1 MEIQSIRYKSN
12 PQKRQQAS
20 EVSITETIASLTK
33 ILKRQARVILISTA
47 VVSSIGALYVV
58 FAPRMYTAKAQ
69 LESDLKRLQLSQS
82 FGEAPI
88 DPMAAE
94 TEIEI
99 LKSEK
104 VLLPVI
110 KDLKLIDD
118 PLFQQGGFLSRLFPP
133 PPPAP
138 EDLRVQHTLEMLQS
152 ALSVAR
158 VGRTQLFDI
167 SVKARDPI
175 LAAQLVNAIAESFI
189 HDQLDA
195 KADSARQASAWLQE
209 RIKQLSLQANDAE
222 HAVVEFK
229 KAHDIVDTGGGRLM
243 GDQQISELN
252 IKLIAARNDVSQASA
267 KLKRIE
273 DILANTRRT
282 AAVDATVAD
291 TLSSPV
297 VTKLRDK
304 YLELGARAADYTG
317 RLGPKH
323 MSVIRLRSQMQ
334 DIRNSITDELQ
345 RLAESYKS
353 DLDISKRK
361 ENELKKSLEET
372 VANSQT
378 TSQAQVKLRDLES
391 AAHSYRVLLDNF
403 SERHAEQ
410 VQQQSMGLSNTRL
423 IAPAVPPHSP
433 SQPKVFLSLAIAT
446 IGGLVVGLGIAGFR
460 EFRDQVFRT
469 SDQVEKTLSTSC
481 IGLAPRV
488 AAAETPAQ
496 PKRVI
501 HKLLEII
508 GLRSAKK
515 DSAILQKSPTG
526 ASEIVPSSE
535 AESCTAPAPAE
546 GKSEIPTKTKL
557 EDELPQVESRGDVPC
572 AVQTSPNLISNKRG
586 PAAAVVDAPLSRF
599 TEAMQAI
606 RLAAELAEP
615 MKTGRVIGITSAL
628 PNEGKTT
635 ISINL
640 ARLIA
645 LTGAKT
651 ALVDCDL
658 RICGLTKM
666 LAPEA
671 RTGLREVV
679 NQDLPLEKAMWRDE
693 LTNLE
698 FLPAIAGGA
707 RAHPSEIFGLDS
719 TKALFDKLRSAY
731 EWVIVDLP
739 PAGLV
744 IDTQST
750 AHLINSYVFVVEWGK
765 TSCSIVK
772 RALDSANFVND
783 NLLGVILNK
792 VDIQL
797 LHNYDTEY
805 LTHAG
810 HYYREA

>member
-1 MEIQSIRYKSN
+1 M
-12 PQKRQQAS
+12 A
-20 EVSITETIASLTK
+20 
-33 ILKRQARVILISTA
+33 A
-47 VVSSIGALYVV
+47 VMSMGALYVT

-110 KDLKLIDD
+110 KDLRLIDN
-118 PLFQQGGFLSRLFPP
+118 PLLQQGGFLSSLFPQQAP
-133 PPPAP
+133 PP

-152 ALSVAR
+152 ALSVSR

-167 SVKARDPI
+167 SVKARDPV

-195 KADSARQASAWLQE
+195 KAETARRASVWLQE
-209 RIKQLSLQANDAE
+209 RITQLGQQANDAE
-222 HAVVEFK
+222 RAVVEFK
-229 KAHDIVDTGGGRLM
+229 RAHDIVDTGGGRLI
-243 GDQQISELN
+243 GDQQISEIN
-252 IKLIAARNDVSQASA
+252 IKLIAARNDVSQAMA

-273 DILANTRRT
+273 DILASSRRT

-304 YLELGARAADYTG
+304 YLELGAKLADYSN
-317 RLGPKH
+317 RFGPNH
-323 MSVIRLRSQMQ
+323 LSVIRLRSQMQ
-334 DIRNSITDELQ
+334 DIRNSITDELK

-353 DLDISKRK
+353 DLDIATRK
-361 ENELKKSLEET
+361 EDDLKKSLDET
-372 VANSQT
+372 VVKSQT
-378 TSQAQVKLRDLES
+378 TNQAQVKLRDLEG
-391 AAHSYRVLLDNF
+391 AAHSYRVLYDNF
-403 SERHAEQ
+403 LQRHAEQ
-410 VQQQSMGLSNTRL
+410 VQQQSMGLSDTRL

-433 SQPKVFLSLAIAT
+433 SQPKVFTSLAIAT
-446 IGGLVVGLGIAGFR
+446 IGGLVLGLGIAGFR
-460 EFRDQVFRT
+460 EFGDKGFRK
-469 SDQVEKTLSTSC
+469 SDQVEKALSTSC
-481 IGLAPRV
+481 IGLAPRIV
-488 AAAETPAQ
+488 SAETPVQ
-496 PKRVI
+496 SKSGVI
-501 HKLLEII
+501 QEFLKII
-508 GLRSAKK
+508 GLGSAGK
-515 DSAILQKSPTG
+515 DFATSPK
-526 ASEIVPSSE
+526 PSTV
-535 AESCTAPAPAE
+535 ESGFIPMSDGEGGKAPAPTAE
-546 GKSEIPTKTKL
+546 QSEARATNEAATAEFRGEASAKA
-557 EDELPQVESRGDVPC
+557 ERVNELPQVESSSDK
-572 AVQTSPNLISNKRG
+572 TSSNLISNKRG
-586 PAAAVVDAPLSRF
+586 AATAVVDAQLSRF

-606 RLAAELAEP
+606 KLAAELREP
-615 MKTGRVIGITSAL
+615 MKTSRVIGITSAL
-628 PNEGKTT
+628 PKEGKTT

-658 RICGLTKM
+658 RICGLTRI

-671 RTGLREVV
+671 KIGLREVV
-679 NQDLPLEKAMWRDE
+679 NQDLSFEKVMWKDE

-707 RAHPSEIFGLDS
+707 RAHPSEIFGLDA
-719 TKALFDKLRSAY
+719 TKALFEKLRSAF

-750 AHLINSYVFVVEWGK
+750 AHLIDSYVFVVEWGK

-772 RALDSANFVND
+772 RTLDSAEFVRD
-783 NLLGVILNK
+783 NLLGVVLNK
-792 VDIQL
+792 VDMQQL
-797 LHNYDTEY
+797 HDYDAEY

-810 HYYREA
+810 HYYVEA